1 MVWDMVFWI
10 KHEIVSNA
18 VFRLYLEHD
27 MCTINFDYTKENQL
41 KTLKINTQL
50 YYSI

>member
-1 MVWDMVFWI
+1 MVFWI
-10 KHEIVSNA
+10 KHAIVVSNA

-27 MCTINFDYTKENQL
+27 MSTINFDYTGENQL

>member
-1 MVWDMVFWI
+1 VAH
-10 KHEIVSNA
+10 KKGEN
-18 VFRLYLEHD
+18 LYLQSSFFSNDIKVQKKAPESVY
-27 MCTINFDYTKENQL
+27 MRVSQL